1 MITIAVPLFFYMN
14 LSRAIEIAT
23 TAHKD
28 QVDKYGQPYI
38 GHVFRVMQMGRTED
52 EKIVGVLHDVVED
65 TSWTFEALEQE
76 GLAPHL
82 LAALYCVTKLDEDED
97 YDHFVDRTLQNR
109 LACMVKLN
117 DLTDN
122 MDIRRMTDVK
132 EKDIARLNKY
142 LHAYRRIAAT
152 VIQ

>member
-1 MITIAVPLFFYMN
+1 MN

-38 GHVFRVMQMGRTED
+38 GHVFRVMQMGRTEE

-65 TSWTFEALEQE
+65 TDWTFEALEKE
-76 GLAPHL
+76 GLPSHL
-82 LAALYCVTKLDEDED
+82 LAALYCVTKLYEDED
-97 YDHFVDRTLQNR
+97 YQHFVERTLQNR
-109 LACMVKLN
+109 LACIVKLN

-122 MDIRRMTDVK
+122 MDIRRMTSVQ

-142 LHAYRRIAAT
+142 LYAYRRIAAAI
-152 VIQ
+152 IQ

>member
-1 MITIAVPLFFYMN
+1 MTLA
-14 LSRAIEIAT
+14 RAIEIAT
-23 TAHKD
+23 AAHKE
-28 QVDKYGQPYI
+28 QTDKYGQPYI
-38 GHVFRVMQMGRTED
+38 GHVFRVMHMGRTED
-52 EKIVGVLHDVVED
+52 EKIVGVLHDIVED
-65 TSWTFEALEQE
+65 TDWTFEALEKE
-76 GLAPHL
+76 GLQPHL
-82 LAALYCVTKLDEDED
+82 LAALYCVTKLDEEED
-97 YDHFVDRTLQNR
+97 YGHFVDRTLQNR

-142 LHAYRRIAAT
+142 LQAYRRIAAA

>member
-1 MITIAVPLFFYMN
+1 MSIIAVPFFFTMN

-23 TAHKD
+23 DAHKG

-38 GHVFRVMQMGRTED
+38 GHVLRVMQMGRTEE
-52 EKIVGVLHDVVED
+52 EKIVGVLHDIVED
-65 TSWTFEALEQE
+65 TDWTFEALEQE
-76 GLAPHL
+76 GLAPQL

-97 YDHFVDRTLQNR
+97 YEHFVDRTLQNR

-142 LHAYRRIAAT
+142 LHAYRRIAAA